1 MRQLVCAV
9 LLAPLL
15 LMGSDPAGADYLGGH
30 GNTLVGY
37 GTRGGTNDQSRV
49 PPPGKAPAKR
59 KGKPRIVERGRGDRP
74 AAPTVIF
81 NGDRPACVEG
91 GGTYLFG
98 DPHDVRD
105 ASPIPDCP
113 AAARGTRG
121 RPAPPPPSARDAA
134 FQAWY
139 WETKLPD
146 PSLATSPANGA
157 VAGLDLYL
165 SIGGPQELTLDVP
178 ALGYLVHLE
187 VSSVYDVSWGDPRP
201 DGTALGQAVTVNHPT
216 RGGPYP
222 TGDLR
227 HQYIHRGSATIEV
240 TQKWTARWSA
250 NGESGTI
257 ADRLATSSTVTI
269 PVQEI
274 QAVITG

>member
-1 MRQLVCAV
+1 M
-9 LLAPLL
+9 
-15 LMGSDPAGADYLGGH
+15 
-30 GNTLVGY
+30 
-37 GTRGGTNDQSRV
+37 
-49 PPPGKAPAKR
+49 KR

-74 AAPTVIF
+74 AEPTVIF
-81 NGDRPACVEG
+81 TGDRPPCVEG
-91 GGTYLFG
+91 AGTYLFG

-105 ASPIPDCP
+105 VSAIPDCP
-113 AAARGTRG
+113 GAARGNRG

-146 PSLATSPANGA
+146 PRLATSPPDGA

-178 ALGYLVHLE
+178 ALGYVVHLE
-187 VSSVYDVSWGDPRP
+187 VSSVYDISWGDPQP
-201 DGTALGQAVTVNHPT
+201 DGSALGQAVTVNHPT

-227 HQYIHRGSATIEV
+227 HQYIHRGTATIEV
-240 TQKWTARWSA
+240 IQKWTARWSA
-250 NGESGTI
+250 NGESGII
-257 ADRLATSSTVTI
+257 ADRLATSATRTI